1 VIRYF
6 ILAAQNSLAAGILT
20 SLLYSLFS
28 GNVKWRKRIGQGCA
42 AGAVLALVVAFLR
55 RTTALINRTRLNTYI
70 LSAAFVAALL
80 FFCLYRLFRG
90 KDYSPQR
97 EKSETTFG
105 TFLFLTAA
113 FLEAALL
120 FHALPDIFLYPT
132 EFVLAGQSVIST
144 EFLFK
149 FIGFAA
155 GLLLSVLV
163 SFGIFKSASALG
175 ERTAGI
181 FLFAALAVN
190 MLNQLTAVVQFLLA
204 RRIIP
209 MNRYLFGIIVVAV
222 NYNIVFL
229 YALMSIAVLV
239 LLVLFIR
246 YFHPRLE
253 YKNPAE
259 LRKLKAGI
267 RYRRRWA
274 FTAVSGC
281 VCLLL
286 SFTVLR
292 AWNERGVVLSP
303 AESMTVAGGEI
314 QIPITQ
320 VEDGH
325 LHRFAWNASDGT
337 EVRFIV
343 IKKSA
348 AAYGVGLDACDI
360 CGNTGYYERKDEVI
374 CRLCDVVMNKSTIG
388 FKGGCNPVPLGY
400 FVRDGGMIVQLSD
413 LENEKGRFK

>member
-1 VIRYF
+1 VVRYF
-6 ILAAQNSLAAGILT
+6 ILAAQNSLAAGIL
-20 SLLYSLFS
+20 SALLYSLFPGS
-28 GNVKWRKRIGQGCA
+28 GEWRKRIGQGCA
-42 AGAVLALVVAFLR
+42 AGAALALAAAFLR
-55 RTTALINRTRLNTYI
+55 RTTTLINRTRLNAYI
-70 LSAAFVAALL
+70 LTAAVIAGIL
-80 FFCLYRLFRG
+80 FFCLYCLFRRKTG
-90 KDYSPQR
+90 DSSRR
-97 EKSETTFG
+97 EKTAG
-105 TFLFLTAA
+105 LCFLTAA

-120 FHALPDIFLYPT
+120 FYALPDIFLYPA
-132 EFVLAGQSVIST
+132 EFVLVDQSIIST

-149 FIGFAA
+149 FIGFAV
-155 GLLLSVLV
+155 GLLLSALV

-175 ERTAGI
+175 EKTARI

-190 MLNQLTAVVQFLLA
+190 MLNQLTVVVQFLLA

-209 MNRYLFGIIVVAV
+209 MSMRLFGIIVILV
-222 NYNIVFL
+222 NNSIVFL
-229 YALMSIAVLV
+229 YVLIGITALVP
-239 LLVLFIR
+239 LVLFVKYLR
-246 YFHPRLE
+246 PRLE

-259 LRKLKAGI
+259 RRKLKAGI
-267 RYRRRWA
+267 RNKRRWA
-274 FTAVSGC
+274 FTAVFGC
-281 VCLLL
+281 ASLVL

-303 AESMTVAGGEI
+303 AEPMTVAGDKI
-314 QIPITQ
+314 QIPVTQ
-320 VEDGH
+320 VDDGH
-325 LHRFAWNASDGT
+325 LHRFAWNAPDET

-388 FKGGCNPVPLGY
+388 FKGGCNPVPLAY
-400 FVRDGGMIVQLSD
+400 SVRDGSMIIQLSD

>member
-1 VIRYF
+1 VVRYF
-6 ILAAQNSLAAGILT
+6 ILAAQNSLAAGIL
-20 SLLYSLFS
+20 SAFLYSFFPGS
-28 GNVKWRKRIGQGCA
+28 GEWRKRIGQGCA
-42 AGAVLALVVAFLR
+42 AGAALALLVAFLK
-55 RTTALINRTRLNTYI
+55 RTTALINRTRLNACI
-70 LSAAFVAALL
+70 LTAAIIAAVL
-80 FFCLYRLFRG
+80 FFCLYRSFQR
-90 KDYSPQR
+90 KADDSPR
-97 EKSETTFG
+97 RKKTG
-105 TFLFLTAA
+105 RLLFLTAA

-120 FHALPDIFLYPT
+120 FYALPDIFLYPA
-132 EFVLAGQSVIST
+132 EFVLAGQSIVST

-155 GLLLSVLV
+155 GFLLSALV
-163 SFGIFKSASALG
+163 SLGIFKSASALG
-175 ERTAGI
+175 EKTARV

-190 MLNQLTAVVQFLLA
+190 MLNQLTVIVQFLLA

-209 MNRYLFGIIVVAV
+209 MNRHLFSVIVIAV
-222 NYNIVFL
+222 NNSIVFL
-229 YALMSIAVLV
+229 YVLIAAAALVP
-239 LLVLFIR
+239 LVLFVK
-246 YFHPRLE
+246 YFSPRLE

-267 RYRRRWA
+267 RRNRRWA
-274 FTAVSGC
+274 FTAVLGC
-281 VCLLL
+281 VSLVL

-303 AESMTVAGGEI
+303 AEPMTVADGEI
-314 QIPITQ
+314 RIPITQ
-320 VEDGH
+320 VDDGH

-388 FKGGCNPVPLGY
+388 FKGGCNPVPLAY
-400 FVRDGGMIVQLSD
+400 SVRDGGMIVQLSS

>member
-1 VIRYF
+1 
-6 ILAAQNSLAAGILT
+6 
-20 SLLYSLFS
+20 
-28 GNVKWRKRIGQGCA
+28 
-42 AGAVLALVVAFLR
+42 
-55 RTTALINRTRLNTYI
+55 
-70 LSAAFVAALL
+70 L
-80 FFCLYRLFRG
+80 FFCLYCLFRRKSG
-90 KDYSPQR
+90 GSSRR
-97 EKSETTFG
+97 EKTAG
-105 TFLFLTAA
+105 PCFLTAA

-120 FHALPDIFLYPT
+120 FYALPDIFLYPA
-132 EFVLAGQSVIST
+132 EFVLADQSIVST

-155 GLLLSVLV
+155 GLLLSALV

-175 ERTAGI
+175 EKTARN

-190 MLNQLTAVVQFLLA
+190 MLNQLTVLVQFLLA

-209 MNRYLFGIIVVAV
+209 MNMDLFSIIVIAV
-222 NYNIVFL
+222 NNSIVFL
-229 YALMSIAVLV
+229 YALIGIAALV
-239 LLVLFIR
+239 PLVLFVK
-246 YFHPRLE
+246 YASPRLE

-259 LRKLKAGI
+259 RRKLRAGI
-267 RYRRRWA
+267 RNKRRWA

-281 VCLLL
+281 VSLVL

-303 AESMTVAGGEI
+303 AEPMTVAGDEI
-314 QIPITQ
+314 QIPVTQ
-320 VEDGH
+320 IDDGH
-325 LHRFAWNASDGT
+325 LHRFAWNASDET

-388 FKGGCNPVPLGY
+388 FKGGCNPVPLAY
-400 FVRDGGMIVQLSD
+400 SVREGSMIIQLSD